1 MEPPMLRT
9 ALILVLGAALAPPAW
24 GLDPAGRGDYYAA
37 VVATDPGSLRLTLH
51 ALIDDHQRFP
61 YTASTTDTW
70 DILKLAEQD
79 PADSG
84 RIVDVYRNASY
95 IKHPGGNSDYDREH
109 TWPKSYGFPDEG
121 TSSPH
126 TDTHMLMLSHI
137 AYNGARG
144 NKRFEQCATGCGEHP
159 TLATNGS
166 GGGSGSYPG
175 NSNWSS
181 ATAFQVWVGKR
192 GDVARAIFY
201 MDVRY
206 EGGSHGGTGTVEPD
220 LRVTDDPGQIQPAS
234 NGAAVA
240 YMGLTSVLLAWH
252 EADPPDDFE
261 RRRNDVVASFQGNRN
276 PFIDH
281 PEWVACLH
289 LGDCAAAGDALFADG
304 FDAMP

>member
-1 MEPPMLRT
+1 MLRT
-9 ALILVLGAALAPPAW
+9 VLLLALGAVLAPSAW
-24 GLDPAGRGDYYAA
+24 AFDAGWRGGYYATVVASDPA
-37 VVATDPGSLRLTLH
+37 SLRATLH
-51 ALIDDHQRFP
+51 AVIDDHQRFP
-61 YTASTTDTW
+61 YTSAATDTW

-79 PADSG
+79 PADSA

-95 IKHPGGNSDYDREH
+95 AKQAGGNSFYDREH

-121 TSSPH
+121 DSSAH

-144 NKRFEQCATGCGEHP
+144 NKRFGQCATGCSEYP

-166 GGGSGSYPG
+166 GGGTGSYPG
-175 NSNWSS
+175 NSNWSD
-181 ATAFQVWVGKR
+181 ATVFQVWVGKR

-201 MDVRY
+201 MDIRY
-206 EGGSHGGTGTVEPD
+206 EGGVHGGTGAAEPD
-220 LRVTDDPGQIQPAS
+220 LRVTDDPGQIQPAG

-281 PEWVACLH
+281 PEWIACLH
-289 LGDCAAAGDALFADG
+289 LGECSGAGDALFADG
-304 FDAMP
+304 FDPAP